1 MGVAVVVA
9 IGVGIAVASQVAIVG
24 RASRSI
30 HPLTVSLALQASG
43 VLIAIGWAVW
53 SRTWPQITEVAREWW
68 WIPLGVLG
76 WGIVAALGFSAA
88 RMGASSTLAIVIA
101 SQLIAALLLDRLV
114 GRIEISFQ
122 AAAGA
127 LVLIFGVLLVTSSA
141 RSTL

>member
-1 MGVAVVVA
+1 
-9 IGVGIAVASQVAIVG
+9 
-24 RASRSI
+24 
-30 HPLTVSLALQASG
+30 LQASG

>member
-1 MGVAVVVA
+1 MGVAIVVA

-24 RASRSI
+24 QASRSI

-43 VLIAIGWAVW
+43 LLIAIGWAIW
-53 SRTWPQITEVAREWW
+53 SRTWPQIAEVAQQWW

-88 RMGASSTLAIVIA
+88 RMGASSTLAIVITA
-101 SQLIAALLLDRLV
+101 QLIAALLLDRFV
-114 GRIEISFQ
+114 GRIEVSFQ

-127 LVLIFGVLLVTSSA
+127 LLLVVGALLITSSA
-141 RSTL
+141 RSSV